1 MQNYFTVTPSA
12 ARLTSSLRDIGYDF
26 ASAVADLVDN
36 SIAAGAAE
44 VRIDIA
50 FDGEDSTVMVADDG
64 EGMSSNAVNEAL
76 RFGSRRDYKEGEL
89 GRYGL
94 GLKTASLSQCRSLTV
109 VSRRKGGNRT
119 TIRQIDLDL
128 IANLDQWVVADPGRT
143 PAVVRARQRIAE
155 GMNTVVVWDYLDR
168 VLPED
173 MDGGWARRRL
183 EATAAKTMEHLSMV
197 FHRYLAGAA
206 PASRIDIVVNGQKLE
221 PWDPFAVSEPE
232 TTELAPQAFE
242 LQVGGSTGTVRLRR
256 YILPSRDR
264 FSSAAEFE
272 AKSGPLKWN
281 RQQGLYIYRADRLV
295 QWGGWGGVRAIDEH
309 TKLARASI
317 DFGTTLDPLFNINV
331 AKMRVSLPTQL
342 RQMLER
348 PVNELC
354 SQAGSFYRGPKSE
367 AQFQPSGP
375 RRSSEPSGA
384 NVQAT
389 ASAGLALRSAAL
401 QSGDFD
407 ALKRIAAILRNQVPD
422 LASHLGLDSL

>member
-1 MQNYFTVTPSA
+1 MQSYFTVTPSA
-12 ARLTSSLRDIGYDF
+12 ARLTHSLRDIGYDF

-64 EGMSSNAVNEAL
+64 DGMTSNAVNEAL
-76 RFGSRRDYKEGEL
+76 RFGSRRDYEEGEL

-109 VSRRKGGNRT
+109 VSRRKGGART
-119 TIRQIDLDL
+119 TVRQIDLDL

-183 EATAAKTMEHLSMV
+183 DATATKTMEHLSMV
-197 FHRYLAGAA
+197 FHRYLAGAT
-206 PASRIDIVVNGQKLE
+206 PAAKIDIIVNGQKLE
-221 PWDPFAVSEPE
+221 PWDPFATSEPE
-232 TTELAPQAFE
+232 TTELATQTFE
-242 LQVGGSTGTVRLRR
+242 LQLGDTTGIVRLRR
-256 YILPSRDR
+256 FILPSRDR
-264 FSSAAEFE
+264 FSSVTEFE

-317 DFGTTLDPLFNINV
+317 DFGTVLDPLFNINV

-348 PVNELC
+348 PVHELC
-354 SQAGSFYRGPKSE
+354 SQAGSFYRVRRPKPRLNRRRLVVAWNCPQETPKRLLLPVWHSE
-367 AQFQPSGP
+367 ALHC
-375 RRSSEPSGA
+375 RA
-384 NVQAT
+384 VT
-389 ASAGLALRSAAL
+389 LTHLSA
-401 QSGDFD
+401 
-407 ALKRIAAILRNQVPD
+407 
-422 LASHLGLDSL
+422 